1 MYPTGAVNIAHDKA
15 QYNKKYKYNNSNE
28 TFKCQNAREIVEL
41 VSTFLIIAVFI
52 VVFKALLEIL
62 VCEYLKND
70 HNENDSTTGETTALG
85 REFIFFVIHINYC
98 NLVFA

>member
-1 MYPTGAVNIAHDKA
+1 MYPTGAVNVKNNKT
-15 QYNKKYKYNNSNE
+15 QYNEKHKYDETDK
-28 TFKCQNAREIVEL
+28 TFKCQHAGEIIEL
-41 VSTFLIIAVFI
+41 VSAFLIIAVFI